1 VRRLWLA
8 KFAGSNFG
16 KTDIP
21 IDWIDF
27 WMKPVAKDI
36 AAIVVRTEA
45 IGEEKTESCI
55 YISVLVRTRE

>member
-1 VRRLWLA
+1 
-8 KFAGSNFG
+8 
-16 KTDIP
+16 
-21 IDWIDF
+21 
-27 WMKPVAKDI
+27 MKPVAKDI